1 MQGYLRGYLAE
12 KAGAEQGD
20 FVLDL
25 CTGTGSVA
33 LVLADYVGT
42 NGLVVGLD
50 FSQGMLAK
58 AQEKVRKRELK
69 NINWVQAEAGEL
81 PFKDNSFA
89 STTCSHAFY
98 ELKSSQREGVL
109 GEIVR
114 VTRPGGRF
122 CMMEHEVPKNFIIR
136 ILFYIRMYAAGAK
149 EVRSF
154 LKEEIIL
161 FERFFKH
168 VQKEIVSTGR
178 SKVIYGEVAKE
189 VIINA

>member
-1 MQGYLRGYLAE
+1 MAE
-12 KAGAEQGD
+12 KVEAKHGD
-20 FVLDL
+20 FILDL

-50 FSQGMLAK
+50 FSQGMLTK
-58 AQEKVRKRELK
+58 AREKVSNRKVD
-69 NINWVQAEAGEL
+69 NVNWVQAEASEL
-81 PFKDNSFA
+81 PFKNNSFA
-89 STTCSHAFY
+89 ATTCSHAFY
-98 ELKSSQREGVL
+98 ELKGSQREKVL

-122 CMMEHEVPKNFIIR
+122 CIMEHEVPKNFIIR
-136 ILFYIRMYAAGAK
+136 ILFYLRIYAAGAK
-149 EVRSF
+149 KIHSF
-154 LKEEIIL
+154 LNEEIFL

-189 VIINA
+189 VI

>member
-1 MQGYLRGYLAE
+1 MAE
-12 KAGAEQGD
+12 KAGAKQGD

-33 LVLADYVGT
+33 MVLANYVGT

-50 FSQGMLAK
+50 FSQGMLSK
-58 AQEKVRKRELK
+58 AQKKVRKQKLK
-69 NINWVQAEAGEL
+69 NINWIQAEASEL

-89 STTCSHAFY
+89 AITCSHAFY
-98 ELKSSQREGVL
+98 ELKGPQRKGVL

-114 VTRPGGRF
+114 VAKPGGRF

-136 ILFYIRMYAAGAK
+136 ILFYLRMYAAGAR
-149 EVRSF
+149 EVHSF
-154 LKEEIIL
+154 LKEEVTL
-161 FERFFKH
+161 FKKFFRH
-168 VQKEIVSTGR
+168 VQKEVVSTGR

-189 VIINA
+189 VI